1 MAKRSIRPF
10 RPVYPTPAGLITAA
24 DADGK
29 ANIITLGE
37 VYNLSIAT
45 PVIVGVGI
53 VKQRYTHRLISES
66 GEFVVNFPTTQ
77 ILAEVDR
84 CGCVS
89 GRQVDKFAAFGLTA
103 VPATRVRPPLIAE
116 CPINLEC
123 RLIGIEAIGDHDLFR
138 GEVLAQHADE
148 DILDEA
154 GKIRV
159 EKLDPICYMLGEY
172 WSLGAQLGRHGF
184 TQAAE

>member
-1 MAKRSIRPF
+1 MAKRSIRPH
-10 RPVYPTPAGLITAA
+10 RPVYPTPAGLITAT
-24 DADGK
+24 DAGGK

-53 VKQRYTHRLISES
+53 AKERYTHRLISES
-66 GEFVVNFPTTQ
+66 GEFVVNLPSTR
-77 ILAEVDR
+77 ILDKVDR
-84 CGCVS
+84 CGSVS

-123 RLIGIEAIGDHDLFR
+123 RLMGIEEIGDHDLFR
-138 GEVLAQHADE
+138 GEVLVQHADE
-148 DILDEA
+148 ELLDEA
-154 GKIRV
+154 GKIQIDR
-159 EKLDPICYMLGEY
+159 LDPICYVLGEY
-172 WSLGAQLGRHGF
+172 WSLGAKLGSHGF
-184 TQAAE
+184 TQAVE